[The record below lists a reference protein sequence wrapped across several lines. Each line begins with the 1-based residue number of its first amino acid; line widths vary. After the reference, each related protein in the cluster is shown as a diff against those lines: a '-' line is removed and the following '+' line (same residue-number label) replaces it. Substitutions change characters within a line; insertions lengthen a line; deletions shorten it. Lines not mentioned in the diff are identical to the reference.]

1 MSKKKNRLGK
11 SVEVIGGIADRLN
24 SEAKKKNNPDEEE
37 NKEEEKETNKPDK
50 NENKDD
56 FKYKNIEPKTNSN
69 MEISQNTKQYDASD
83 DNNQKDSWF
92 EEQKP
97 YRSSFIVK
105 PKMEINFEDCKRKF
119 RRELRMNLSKQ
130 NAIEIGWLLL
140 KNLDDSFFDEV
151 RKNSSPDDDLV
162 EALKEV
168 IKEYY

>member
-37 NKEEEKETNKPDK
+37 NKEEEKETNKSNEDEKK
-50 NENKDD
+50 NNVKYNKV
-56 FKYKNIEPKTNSN
+56 EPNSN

-105 PKMEINFEDCKRKF
+105 PKMEINFEDCKKKF
-119 RRELRMNLSKQ
+119 RRELRTNLSKQ
-130 NAIEIGWLLL
+130 NAIELGWLLL